1 MFGTQIIYRNPL
13 KIIKNKI
20 NNALNLVKKSICLPS
35 GLNLKE
41 TDISKICKFIN
52 NFK

>member
-13 KIIKNKI
+13 KNYQKYKI

-41 TDISKICKFIN
+41 TDISKN
-52 NFK
+52 L